1 MSSASL
7 AKHLPEI
14 LDRASA
20 SREAT
25 SDSDDRNCIQHRVGG
40 IHGWST
46 GHLVCVYNGGVKK
59 FDVKTAGKRQRLWG
73 FIIAGVELPELG
85 ECQVLQYGEV
95 GHGS

>member
-1 MSSASL
+1 MTAIASNTGSE
-7 AKHLPEI
+7 AFTVGRPGI
-14 LDRASA
+14 L
-20 SREAT
+20 
-25 SDSDDRNCIQHRVGG
+25 
-40 IHGWST
+40 
-46 GHLVCVYNGGVKK
+46 CVYNGGVKK